1 MFINLTNHPSS
12 QWDERQT
19 KAARQFGE
27 IEDMAFPQVNPNDS
41 REDIEAIAE
50 ETAKSIVEK
59 SHDCDVTVHIMGEM
73 TFVYNLV
80 FRLKSMGIRCVAST
94 TERIVKDN
102 DDGTKTSEFS
112 FVGFREY

>member
-41 REDIEAIAE
+41 REDIAAIAE
-50 ETAKSIVEK
+50 ETAKIIVEK
-59 SHDCDVTVHIMGEM
+59 SHYCDVTVHVMGEM

-80 FRLKSMGIRCVAST
+80 SRLKSMGIRCVAST